1 MGNSLSDPV
10 RMKLDAATLR
20 NLYPINE
27 LDPGSLEQL
36 AEVIRTETHP
46 HGSTIFEVGDEDP
59 DAIFLLRGELTTTFA
74 DGRQRSITHDCNS
87 ARYPVGSL
95 LPRKFT
101 ATVASP
107 QATIACVQRAIL
119 QRLLTRNEAASGAAV
134 DVSDLHQSEGRDWML
149 QVMRSSLFQRLPTQ
163 KIEAFF
169 SSLESTPVA
178 PGATIAN
185 SNNFGETYYVIAEGE
200 CEVFAADNQD
210 ADIIKTLVAGES
222 FGDKPLV
229 TNGAEQT
236 DLTIRMKTEGVLMRL
251 SAQDFN
257 KLLQKPDVRW
267 ITEAR
272 AAKLVRA
279 KQASLVDIRFES
291 EHAKVTIKGCLNAP
305 LYRLRELA
313 AEFDRDLTYIVFCAT
328 GSRSPAAAAILAE
341 MGLDSFVLTG
351 GLSAVMKRK
360 SKL

>member
-1 MGNSLSDPV
+1 
-10 RMKLDAATLR
+10 MKLDAATLR

-74 DGRQRSITHDCNS
+74 DGRRRSITHDCNS

-101 ATVASP
+101 ATVASS

-119 QRLLTRNEAASGAAV
+119 QRLLKRNEATSGAAV
-134 DVSDLHQSEGRDWML
+134 DVSDLQQTEGRDWML
-149 QVMRSSLFQRLPTQ
+149 QVMRSSLFQRLPTE

-169 SSLESTPVA
+169 SSLESTPMAQDTCVVDA
-178 PGATIAN
+178 G
-185 SNNFGETYYVIAEGE
+185 SFGEDYYVIAEGE
-200 CEVFAADNQD
+200 CEV
-210 ADIIKTLVAGES
+210 IISEANGASKSTTLVAGES
-222 FGDKPLV
+222 FGDKPLAA
-229 TNGAEQT
+229 NGAEQKEIT
-236 DLTIRMKTEGVLMRL
+236 VRMKTDGVLMRL

-279 KQASLVDIRFES
+279 GKARLVDIRFES

-305 LYRLRELA
+305 LYRLRDLA
-313 AEFDRDLTYIVFCAT
+313 TDFEPDLTYVVFCAT
-328 GSRSPAAAAILAE
+328 GSRSPAAASILAE
-341 MGLDSFVLTG
+341 LGLESFALTG